1 MQPEGP
7 IGQEPTQQPFLD
19 DLQDDRKRQEQES
32 GRDPADREAGEAQDR
47 RHEKTADVWDEPG
60 SEHEHGQGP
69 RERDADERQDD
80 EAHDRIDCG
89 DGRRSAHVP
98 AGASHGFL
106 ARVPDPVALP
116 AAEPGESDV
125 PGLVPVEEQVE
136 GQEETEHHDRA
147 GFDQ

>member
-1 MQPEGP
+1 MYGMNPAASTSTANGP
-7 IGQEPTQQPFLD
+7 ANETPI
-19 DLQDDRKRQEQES
+19 
-32 GRDPADREAGEAQDR
+32 
-47 RHEKTADVWDEPG
+47 
-60 SEHEHGQGP
+60 
-69 RERDADERQDD
+69 ERQDD

-116 AAEPGESDV
+116 SAEPGESDV